1 MCILKVFK
9 GLNSYKDDN
18 SILDVLNY
26 LIRSKYYSGYVLGN
40 LNVSTLNPEIIA
52 SEFRNVHDT
61 RNDMEMK
68 SKLHHF
74 VLSLD
79 DSGMSDR
86 AIRSLMIDVRN
97 YFTKAHF
104 QVVVVYHSGSDDSR
118 YNPHLHVVINHC
130 NLRGNLYY
138 GNDNCYIRLKDYL
151 ARCTHKQWR
160 YIWAS
165 DSDYE

>member
-18 SILDVLNY
+18 SVLDVLMY
-26 LIRSKYYSGYVLGN
+26 LISSKYYAGYVLGN
-40 LNVSTLNPEIIA
+40 ITETDFVPIRIA
-52 SEFRNVHDT
+52 EEFSAVHAT

-74 VLSLD
+74 VLSFGD
-79 DSGMSDR
+79 AGMSDQ
-86 AIRSLMIDVRN
+86 AIESLMIDVKN
-97 YFTKAHF
+97 YFIKAHF
-104 QVVVVYHSGSDDSR
+104 QVVVVYHTGSDDSR

-138 GNDNCYIRLKDYL
+138 GNDEGYFRLKDYL

-165 DSDYE
+165 DNDYE